1 MRTLLLAALPLA
13 LSAQSIVISAGAQE
27 HQVYQ
32 RGSDGKATV
41 TVSGTAD
48 GAEGKPVTG
57 KLGSISATPAIASG
71 GKWTVTFAGVPAGGP
86 YKLEMRAGGARAVVQ
101 NLFVGDIWMLAGQS
115 NMEGVGNLDAVAIEP
130 PNRMVQTFDMIDEK
144 WQPAKEPLHNI
155 PGSVDKIHWTLAR
168 RESRLTGPELAEFV
182 KNRKKGAGLGLPF
195 AVAYSKAAGVPV
207 GLLPCAHGG
216 TSMDQWDPAKWD
228 KAAPGDSLYGSA
240 MRRLQAAGGKIKGIL
255 WYQGES
261 DANPKVQPA
270 FRAKFENLVARF
282 RADTGDNALPFY
294 YVQIGRHV
302 NAANVEAWNMVQ
314 EDQRLAEQTIA
325 NSAVF
330 GALDV
335 DLDDGIHVG
344 TSDLKR
350 IGANMAAFA
359 AGKAKRGPRP
369 QAPVVEFNTIRVKIS
384 DFNGTLASAGRPT
397 GFAILDAA
405 GVPQPMIY
413 KTELAGDTIVLHFQ
427 GKLPE
432 GAQLRYG
439 HGKDP
444 YANIRDGAGFGLI
457 AFGPVPIR

>member
-1 MRTLLLAALPLA
+1 MRILVLAALTA
-13 LSAQSIVISAGAQE
+13 TLSAQSIVITSGAQE
-27 HQVYQ
+27 YRVYQ
-32 RGSDGKATV
+32 RGADGKATV

-48 GAEGKPVTG
+48 GAAGKALAG
-57 KLGSISATPAIASG
+57 KLGSISAKAGAATA
-71 GKWTVTFAGVPAGGP
+71 GKWTATFEGVPAGGP
-86 YKLEMRAGGARAVVQ
+86 YKLEMRAGGARAVVE

-115 NMEGVGNLDAVAIEP
+115 NMEGVGNLVDVEP
-130 PNRMVQTFDMIDEK
+130 PNRNIQTFDMIDEK

-155 PGSVDKIHWTLAR
+155 PGSVDKVHWTLAR
-168 RESRLTGPELAEFV
+168 RETRLAGPELAAFNQ
-182 KNRKKGAGLGLPF
+182 NRKKGAGLGLPF
-195 AVAYSKAAGVPV
+195 AVAYSKAAGAPV

-228 KAAPGDSLYGSA
+228 KSAPGDSLYGSA
-240 MRRLQAAGGKIKGIL
+240 MRRLQAAGGKIKGVL

-261 DANPKVQPA
+261 DANPKVQPL

-282 RADTGDNALPFY
+282 RADLGDNALPFY

-302 NAANVEAWNMVQ
+302 NASNVESWNAVQ
-314 EDQRLAEQTIA
+314 EDQRLAERSIP

-330 GALDV
+330 AALDS

-344 TSDLKR
+344 TADLKR

-369 QAPVVEFNTIRVKIS
+369 ETPVVELNTIRVKIS
-384 DFNGTLASAGRPT
+384 DFNGTLASAGRPS
-397 GFAILDAA
+397 GFAILDAT
-405 GVPQPMIY
+405 GVPQPLIY
-413 KTELAGDTIVLHFQ
+413 KTELAGDTILLHFQ

-432 GAQLRYG
+432 GATLRYG

-444 YANIRDGAGFGLI
+444 YANIRDGAGFGLV